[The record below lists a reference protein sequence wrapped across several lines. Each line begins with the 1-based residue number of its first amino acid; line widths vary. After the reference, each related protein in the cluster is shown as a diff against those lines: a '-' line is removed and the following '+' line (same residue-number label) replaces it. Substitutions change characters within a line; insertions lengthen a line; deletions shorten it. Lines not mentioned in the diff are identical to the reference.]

1 MRRDYSDEESKAL
14 SWDDLVEQE
23 DWVMTIAA
31 TEETAG
37 TEVTEEQAV
46 QPGEVPAAH
55 ARHYQVRI

>member
-31 TEETAG
+31 TEERAG
-37 TEVTEEQAV
+37 TEVTEELAV
-46 QPGEVPAAH
+46 QLGEVPAAQ
-55 ARHYQVRI
+55 ARHY